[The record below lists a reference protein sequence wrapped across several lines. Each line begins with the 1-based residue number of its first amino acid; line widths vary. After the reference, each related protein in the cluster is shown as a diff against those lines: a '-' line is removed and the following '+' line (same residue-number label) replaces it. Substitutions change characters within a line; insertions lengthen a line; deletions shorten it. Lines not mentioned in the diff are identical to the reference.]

1 MNPNFRNFALWVI
14 IFLLV
19 VALVMLFQGGPNQK
33 TTSTEVAYSQLV
45 NDVDQ
50 GRVRDA
56 TISGQEITGHLSDN
70 RAFVTYAPVDPQ
82 STLVQSMLK
91 KGVNLN
97 AKPPSD
103 GNGWLIALLA
113 NGLPLLALIALW
125 IFVSRQMQGAGGKAM
140 GFGKSKAKL
149 LTEAHG
155 RVTFED
161 VAGVDEAKEDLQE
174 IVEFLRDPQKF
185 QRLGG
190 RIPRGVLLVGP
201 PGTGKTL
208 LARAIA
214 GEANVPF
221 FTISGSDFV
230 EMFVGVGASR
240 VRDMF
245 EQAKKNAPCIIFID
259 EIDAVG
265 RHRGAGL
272 GGGNDER
279 EQTLNQLLVEMDG
292 FEANEGIILIAA
304 TNRPDVLDPALLRP
318 GRFDRQITV
327 PNPDVIGRER
337 ILKVHVRKV
346 PLSPDVDLKVVA
358 RGTPGFS
365 GADLMNLVNESALM
379 AARRGKRIVTMVE
392 FEDSKDKIMMGAE
405 RRTLVMTE
413 GEKQLTAYH
422 EGGHALVALSVP
434 ATDPVHKATII
445 PRGRALGMVMQ
456 LPERDKLS
464 MSYEQMT
471 SRLAVLM
478 GGRVSEELVFGKE
491 KVTSGAQSD
500 IEQATK
506 LARAM
511 VTRWGFSDDLGTVMY
526 GENQEEVFLGYS
538 MGQKNTLSEETSRK
552 IDAEVRRLVE
562 TGLSEATRIITTR
575 RHDLET
581 LAKGLME
588 YETLSGDEIIG
599 LLNGKLPVR
608 DTGDDQPPAPPR
620 ASPVPQT
627 GSPRPKPGPE
637 AGGLEPQPS

>member
-14 IFLLV
+14 IVLLLL
-19 VALVMLFQGGPNQK
+19 ALFTLFQNPSQRAASNEI
-33 TTSTEVAYSQLV
+33 SFSELLNEVEG
-45 NDVDQ
+45 
-50 GRVRDA
+50 GRVR
-56 TISGQEITGHLSDN
+56 TVLIEGNNISG
-70 RAFVTYAPVDPQ
+70 AFADGRQFQTYAPNDP
-82 STLVQSMLK
+82 TLVERLYT
-91 KGVNLN
+91 KGVSVT
-97 AKPPSD
+97 ARPPQDNIPWFLSLLIS
-103 GNGWLIALLA
+103 WLPFI
-113 NGLPLLALIALW
+113 ALIAVWVFL
-125 IFVSRQMQGAGGKAM
+125 SRQMQGGAGKAM

-161 VAGVDEAKEDLQE
+161 VAGVDEAKDDLTE

-208 LARAIA
+208 IARAVA

-292 FEANEGIILIAA
+292 FEANEGIIIIAA

-318 GRFDRQITV
+318 GRFDRQVVV
-327 PNPDVIGRER
+327 PNPDVVGREK
-337 ILKVHVRKV
+337 ILRVHVRKV
-346 PLSPDVDLKVVA
+346 PLAPDVDLKTVA

-365 GADLMNLVNESALM
+365 GADLMNLVNEAALM
-379 AARRGKRIVTMVE
+379 AARRSKRMVTHTE
-392 FEDSKDKIMMGAE
+392 FEDAKDKIMMGAE

-413 GEKQLTAYH
+413 EEKRLTAYH
-422 EGGHALVALSVP
+422 EAGHAIVALNVP

-471 SRLAVLM
+471 SRLAILM
-478 GGRVSEELVFGKE
+478 GGRVAEEMIFGDD

-500 IEQATK
+500 IDQATR

-511 VTRWGFSDDLGTVMY
+511 VTRWGFSKALGKVAY
-526 GENQEEVFLGYS
+526 GENQEEVFLGHS
-538 MGQKNTLSEETSRK
+538 VSRQQNVSEATAQT
-552 IDAEVRRLVE
+552 IDAEVRRLVDE
-562 TGLSEATRIITTR
+562 GYEKATAILAEGRES
-575 RHDLET
+575 LET
-581 LAKGLME
+581 LAKGLIE
-588 YETLSGDEIIG
+588 YETLSGAEIVG
-599 LLNGKLPVR
+599 LIAGHPPVR
-608 DTGDDQPPAPPR
+608 EQDLPPAPR
-620 ASPVPQT
+620 GSAVPST
-627 GSPRPKPGPE
+627 KPKPKADPD
-637 AGGLEPQPS
+637 AGLEPQPQV

>member
-1 MNPNFRNFALWVI
+1 MNPNYRNFALWVI

-19 VALVMLFQGGPNQK
+19 VALVMLFQSPSQRAQ
-33 TTSTEVAYSQLV
+33 TQDITFSQLLTE
-45 NDVDQ
+45 VDQ
-50 GRVRDA
+50 GHVREV
-56 TISGQEITGHLSDN
+56 TISGNEINGHFTDN
-70 RAFVTYAPVDPQ
+70 RAFSTYAPNDP
-82 STLVQSMLK
+82 SLVENLYK
-91 KGVNLN
+91 KNVAIT
-97 AKPPSD
+97 AKPPSE
-103 GNGWLIALLA
+103 GNSWLVTLLV
-113 NGLPLLALIALW
+113 NGLPLIAFLGVW
-125 IFVSRQMQGAGGKAM
+125 IFLSRQMQGAGGKAM
-140 GFGKSKAKL
+140 GFGKSKAKM
-149 LTEAHG
+149 LTEAQG

-174 IVEFLRDPQKF
+174 IVEFLREPQKF

-327 PNPDVIGRER
+327 PNPDIVGREK

-346 PLSPDVDLKVVA
+346 PLSPDVDLKTVA

-365 GADLMNLVNESALM
+365 GADLMNLVNEAALM
-379 AARRGKRIVTMVE
+379 AARRNKRIVTKAE
-392 FEDSKDKIMMGAE
+392 FEDAKDKIMMGAE

-413 GEKQLTAYH
+413 QEKTLTAYH
-422 EGGHALVALSVP
+422 EGGHAIVALNVP

-478 GGRVSEELVFGKE
+478 GGRVAEEIIFGKD

-511 VTRWGFSDDLGTVMY
+511 VTRWGFSDELGTVMY

-538 MGQKNTLSEETSRK
+538 MGRQQTTSEETSQK
-552 IDAEVRRLVE
+552 IDSEVRRLVE
-562 TGLSEATRIITTR
+562 MGLQSARRILTDKR
-575 RHDLET
+575 NDLET
-581 LAKGLME
+581 LAKGLLE
-588 YETLSGDEIIG
+588 YETLTGDEIKD
-599 LLNGKLPVR
+599 LFEGKKPTR
-608 DTGDDQPPAPPR
+608 ESDEDTPPPPKATIVPTTGWNQPE
-620 ASPVPQT
+620 SD
-627 GSPRPKPGPE
+627 
-637 AGGLEPQPS
+637 AGGLEPQPQA

>member
-1 MNPNFRNFALWVI
+1 MHPNFRNFALWVI

-19 VALVMLFQGGPNQK
+19 VALVMLFYNPGQHTASQDSVSFSEFLGDVQTGQVRDVTIVGNEVSGHLKNDKSFATYTPNDPSLVQ
-33 TTSTEVAYSQLV
+33 QLV
-45 NDVDQ
+45 KNGV
-50 GRVRDA
+50 
-56 TISGQEITGHLSDN
+56 TI
-70 RAFVTYAPVDPQ
+70 
-82 STLVQSMLK
+82 
-91 KGVNLN
+91 N
-97 AKPPSD
+97 ARPPSD
-103 GNGWLIALLA
+103 GNSWLLTLLI
-113 NGLPLLALIALW
+113 NGLPIIAFVGMW
-125 IFVSRQMQGAGGKAM
+125 IFVTRQMQGAGGKAL

-155 RVTFED
+155 RITFED

-292 FEANEGIILIAA
+292 FDANEGIILIAA

-318 GRFDRQITV
+318 GRFDRQIVV

-346 PLSPDVDLKVVA
+346 PLSPDVDLKTVA

-365 GADLMNLVNESALM
+365 GADLMNLVNEAALL
-379 AARRGKRIVTMVE
+379 AARRGKRIVTMSE
-392 FEDSKDKIMMGAE
+392 FEDAKDKIMMGAE

-413 GEKQLTAYH
+413 QEKILTAYH
-422 EGGHALVALSVP
+422 EGGHAIVALNVP

-478 GGRVSEELVFGKE
+478 GGRVSEEVIFGKD

-511 VTRWGFSDDLGTVMY
+511 VTRWGFSDELGTVMY

-538 MGQKNTLSEETSRK
+538 MGKQNNISESTSQK

-562 TGLSEATRIITTR
+562 AGLAEATRIITEKR
-575 RHDLET
+575 QDLET
-581 LAKGLME
+581 LAKGLLE
-588 YETLSGDEIIG
+588 YETLTGEEIYGLLRGQKPIRDSGDE
-599 LLNGKLPVR
+599 P
-608 DTGDDQPPAPPR
+608 PPAPAPR
-620 ASPVPQT
+620 PSPVPST
-627 GSPRPKPGPE
+627 GRPARPGPE
-637 AGGLEPQPS
+637 PGFEPQPQT

>member
-1 MNPNFRNFALWVI
+1 MNPNYRNFALWVI

-19 VALVMLFQGGPNQK
+19 VALVMLFQSPSQRAQSQDI
-33 TTSTEVAYSQLV
+33 TFSQLLSE
-45 NDVDQ
+45 VDQ
-50 GRVRDA
+50 GHVREVTIAGND
-56 TISGQEITGHLSDN
+56 ISGHFNDN
-70 RAFVTYAPVDPQ
+70 RAFNTYAPNDP
-82 STLVQSMLK
+82 SLVQNLYK
-91 KGVNLN
+91 KNVSIT
-97 AKPPSD
+97 AKPPSE
-103 GNGWLIALLA
+103 GNSWLVSLLV
-113 NGLPLLALIALW
+113 NGLPLIAFLGVW
-125 IFVSRQMQGAGGKAM
+125 IFLSRQMQGAGGKAM
-140 GFGKSKAKL
+140 GFGKSKAKM
-149 LTEAHG
+149 LTEAQG

-174 IVEFLRDPQKF
+174 IVEFLREPQKF

-327 PNPDVIGRER
+327 PNPDIVGREK
-337 ILKVHVRKV
+337 ILRVHVRKV
-346 PLSPDVDLKVVA
+346 PLSPDVDLKTVA

-365 GADLMNLVNESALM
+365 GADLMNLVNEAALM
-379 AARRGKRIVTMVE
+379 AARRNKRIVTKSE
-392 FEDSKDKIMMGAE
+392 FEDAKDKIMMGAE

-413 GEKQLTAYH
+413 QEKMLTAYH
-422 EGGHALVALSVP
+422 EGGHAIVALNVP

-471 SRLAVLM
+471 SRLSVLM
-478 GGRVSEELVFGKE
+478 GGRVAEEIIFGKE

-511 VTRWGFSDDLGTVMY
+511 VTRWGFSDELGTVMY

-538 MGQKNTLSEETSRK
+538 MGRQQTTSEETSQK
-552 IDAEVRRLVE
+552 IDQEVRRLVE
-562 TGLSEATRIITTR
+562 MGLQNARRILTEKR
-575 RHDLET
+575 DDLET
-581 LAKGLME
+581 LAKGLLE
-588 YETLSGDEIIG
+588 YETLTGDEIKD
-599 LLNGKLPVR
+599 LFDGKKPVR
-608 DTGDDQPPAPPR
+608 ESDDDTPPPKATI
-620 ASPVPQT
+620 VPTT
-627 GSPRPKPGPE
+627 GWSKPAGE
-637 AGGLEPQPS
+637 AGTGGLEPQPQA

>member
-1 MNPNFRNFALWVI
+1 MHPNFRNFALWVI

-19 VALVMLFQGGPNQK
+19 VALVMLFYNPGQH
-33 TTSTEVAYSQLV
+33 TASQDSVSFSEFL
-45 NDVDQ
+45 NDVQ
-50 GRVRDA
+50 TGQVRDV
-56 TISGQEITGHLSDN
+56 TIVGNEVSGHLKNDKSF
-70 RAFVTYAPVDPQ
+70 ATYTPNDP
-82 STLVQSMLK
+82 SLVQSLVK
-91 KGVNLN
+91 NGVTIN
-97 AKPPSD
+97 ARPPSD
-103 GNGWLIALLA
+103 GNSWLLTLLV
-113 NGLPLLALIALW
+113 NGLPIIAFVGMW
-125 IFVSRQMQGAGGKAM
+125 IFVTRQMQGAGGKAL

-155 RVTFED
+155 RITFED

-292 FEANEGIILIAA
+292 FDANEGIILIAA

-318 GRFDRQITV
+318 GRFDRQIVV

-346 PLSPDVDLKVVA
+346 PLSPDVDLKTVA

-365 GADLMNLVNESALM
+365 GADLMNLVNEAALL
-379 AARRGKRIVTMVE
+379 AARRGKRIVTMAE
-392 FEDSKDKIMMGAE
+392 FEDAKDKIMMGAE

-413 GEKQLTAYH
+413 QEKILTAYH
-422 EGGHALVALSVP
+422 EGGHAIVALNVP

-478 GGRVSEELVFGKE
+478 GGRVSEEIVFGKE

-511 VTRWGFSDDLGTVMY
+511 VTRWGFSDELGTVMY

-538 MGQKNTLSEETSRK
+538 MGRQQNISEATSQK

-562 TGLSEATRIITTR
+562 AGLAEATRILTEKR
-575 RHDLET
+575 QDLET
-581 LAKGLME
+581 LAKGLLE
-588 YETLSGDEIIG
+588 YETLTGEEIYGLLRGQKPIRDAGDE
-599 LLNGKLPVR
+599 P
-608 DTGDDQPPAPPR
+608 PPAPAPR
-620 ASPVPQT
+620 PSPVPST
-627 GSPRPKPGPE
+627 GRQARPGPE
-637 AGGLEPQPS
+637 PGFEPQPQT

>member
-19 VALVMLFQGGPNQK
+19 VALVMLFQGGAGQRQQ
-33 TTSTEVAYSQLV
+33 TQDISFSQLL

-50 GRVRDA
+50 GKVREV
-56 TISGQEITGHLSDN
+56 TISGNEITGHFNDN
-70 RAFVTYAPVDPQ
+70 RAFSTYAPNDP
-82 STLVQSMLK
+82 TLVQTLYK
-91 KGVNLN
+91 KNVLIS
-97 AKPPSD
+97 ARPPSD
-103 GNGWLIALLA
+103 GNSWLVTLLV
-113 NGLPLLALIALW
+113 NGLPLIAFLGVW
-125 IFVSRQMQGAGGKAM
+125 IFLSRQMQGAGGKAM

-318 GRFDRQITV
+318 GRFDRQIVV
-327 PNPDVIGRER
+327 PNPDVMGREK

-346 PLSPDVDLKVVA
+346 PLAPDVDLKVIA

-365 GADLMNLVNESALM
+365 GADLMNLVNEAALM

-413 GEKQLTAYH
+413 QEKLLTAYH
-422 EGGHALVALSVP
+422 EGGHAIVALNVA

-478 GGRVSEELVFGKE
+478 GGRVSEEIIFGKD

-511 VTRWGFSDDLGTVMY
+511 VTRWGFSDELGTVMY

-538 MGQKNTLSEETSRK
+538 MGRQQNISEATSQK

-562 TGLSEATRIITTR
+562 SGLAEARRIITEKR
-575 RHDLET
+575 QDLEA
-581 LAKGLME
+581 LAQGLLE
-588 YETLSGDEIIG
+588 YETLSGDEILG
-599 LLNGKLPVR
+599 LLKGRPPVR
-608 DTGDDQPPAPPR
+608 ETGDDTPPPR
-620 ASPVPQT
+620 TSPVPSA
-627 GSPRPKPGPE
+627 GPRGRPRPEPD
-637 AGGLEPQPS
+637 AGGLEPQPQA

>member
-14 IFLLV
+14 VFLLV
-19 VALVMLFQGGPNQK
+19 VALVMLFQNPSQHA
-33 TTSTEVAYSQLV
+33 TAQDITFSQLLS
-45 NDVDQ
+45 DVDQ
-50 GRVRDA
+50 GRVREV
-56 TISGQEITGHLSDN
+56 TISGNEINGHFTDN
-70 RAFVTYAPVDPQ
+70 RTFATYAPNDP
-82 STLVQSMLK
+82 TLVQTLYK
-91 KGVNLN
+91 KNVAIS

-103 GNGWLIALLA
+103 GNSWLVTLLV
-113 NGLPLLALIALW
+113 NGLPLIAFLGVW
-125 IFVSRQMQGAGGKAM
+125 IFLSRQMQGAGGKAM

-318 GRFDRQITV
+318 GRFDRQIVV
-327 PNPDVIGRER
+327 PNPDIVGRER

-346 PLSPDVDLKVVA
+346 PLAPDVDLRTVA

-392 FEDSKDKIMMGAE
+392 FEDAKDKIMMGAE

-413 GEKQLTAYH
+413 KEKELTAYH
-422 EGGHALVALSVP
+422 EGGHALVALNVQ

-445 PRGRALGMVMQ
+445 PRGRAMGMVMQ

-478 GGRVSEELVFGKE
+478 AGRVSEEIVFGWD

-511 VTRWGFSDDLGTVMY
+511 VTRWGFSEELGTVMY

-538 MGQKNTLSEETSRK
+538 MGRQQNISEATSQK

-562 TGLSEATRIITTR
+562 AGHAEATRIISEKR
-575 RHDLET
+575 QDLEV
-581 LAKGLME
+581 LAKGLLE

-599 LLNGKLPVR
+599 LLVGRKPVR
-608 DTGDDQPPAPPR
+608 ELPEDTTPVRAPT
-620 ASPVPQT
+620 SPVPAT
-627 GSPRPKPGPE
+627 GTSRPPRPEP
-637 AGGLEPQPS
+637 GLEPQPQV

>member
-14 IFLLV
+14 IFFLV
-19 VALVMLFQGGPNQK
+19 VALVMLFQNPAQRQQTQDISFSELLNQ
-33 TTSTEVAYSQLV
+33 
-45 NDVDQ
+45 VDQ
-50 GRVRDA
+50 GKVRDV
-56 TISGQEITGHLSDN
+56 TIAGNEITGHYTTDGRTFS
-70 RAFVTYAPVDPQ
+70 TYAPNDP
-82 STLVQSMLK
+82 SLVQKLYSK
-91 KGVNLN
+91 NV
-97 AKPPSD
+97 AITARPPSE
-103 GNGWLIALLA
+103 GNSWLVTLLV
-113 NGLPLLALIALW
+113 NGLPLFAFLGIYFFLA
-125 IFVSRQMQGAGGKAM
+125 RQMQGGAGKAM

-318 GRFDRQITV
+318 GRFDRQIVV
-327 PNPDVIGRER
+327 PNPDVLGREK

-346 PLSPDVDLKVVA
+346 PLSPDVDLKTVS

-365 GADLMNLVNESALM
+365 GADLMNLVNEAALM
-379 AARRGKRIVTMVE
+379 AARRGKRIVTMAE
-392 FEDSKDKIMMGAE
+392 FEDAKDKIMMGAE

-413 GEKQLTAYH
+413 QEKLLTAYH

-478 GGRVSEELVFGKE
+478 GGRVSEEIVFGKE

-511 VTRWGFSDDLGTVMY
+511 VTRWGFSDELGTVMY

-538 MGQKNTLSEETSRK
+538 MGRQQNISESTSQK
-552 IDAEVRRLVE
+552 IDLEVRRLVE
-562 TGLSEATRIITTR
+562 AGLSEARRIVTEKR
-575 RHDLET
+575 EQLED
-581 LAKGLME
+581 LAKALIE
-588 YETLSGDEIIG
+588 YETLTGDEIIG
-599 LLNGKLPVR
+599 ILQGRQPVR
-608 DTGDDQPPAPPR
+608 ETDDTPPPTR
-620 ASPVPQT
+620 ASAVPVT
-627 GSPRPKPGPE
+627 GKAPRPRPE
-637 AGGLEPQPS
+637 PDAGGLEPQPTT